1 MPAAAQVR
9 HARRGGLGAHG
20 SEALAPAPPFERSAP
35 AAFDPAHEAWPGLAF
50 DIWQQPVSVDSS
62 PSSPLTDEVPPMTFL
77 SKYSVFFG
85 LLLSGV
91 SACSKSPPP
100 PSADTKAADSAA
112 PAAASAAPA
121 ASSAALPADSA
132 APAAGG
138 ALRIAY
144 SDWPGWV
151 AWEIA
156 IQKGWFKEAGV
167 DVAFSWFD
175 YAPSMEAF
183 SAGKVDAVAVTN
195 GDALVTGSSGG
206 RSTCIVANDYSN
218 GNDMIVA
225 KPGIKT
231 VAQLKG
237 KKIGVEVGFV
247 DHLLLMN
254 ALKSANLT
262 DKDVTIVNV
271 PTDQTPQQL
280 KSGTVDAIAA
290 WQPNSGAALK
300 ELPGSTPIFTSANTP
315 GLIYDLLCVNPRS
328 LAEHRAEWLKVV
340 KVWFK
345 IADYIADP
353 KNLDDAAKI
362 MSARVGLK
370 PDQYKAL
377 MKGTFLLNLQENLKH
392 FKKAEGFDSI
402 YGSSNIVN
410 DFNVKN
416 TVYKTPMKV
425 DDYFDPS
432 LVEEVSR
439 AK

>member
-1 MPAAAQVR
+1 MAVS
-9 HARRGGLGAHG
+9 RRISLVL
-20 SEALAPAPPFERSAP
+20 SLV
-35 AAFDPAHEAWPGLAF
+35 LT
-50 DIWQQPVSVDSS
+50 SV
-62 PSSPLTDEVPPMTFL
+62 
-77 SKYSVFFG
+77 G
-85 LLLSGV
+85 
-91 SACSKSPPP
+91 ACSKPTPPAP
-100 PSADTKAADSAA
+100 ADTASAAA
-112 PAAASAAPA
+112 PAAPSAAPA
-121 ASSAALPADSA
+121 ASGSAA
-132 APAAGG
+132 APAGSADAPAKPGQ
-138 ALRIAY
+138 LRIAY

-167 DVAFSWFD
+167 DVDFKWFE
-175 YAPSMEAF
+175 YAPSMEAY

-206 RSTCIVANDYSN
+206 KSTCIVANDYSD

-225 KPGIKT
+225 KPGIKKME
-231 VAQLKG
+231 QLKG

-254 ALKSANLT
+254 ALKAAHMT

-271 PTDQTPQQL
+271 PTDQTPQSL

-290 WQPNSGAALK
+290 WQPNSGNALK
-300 ELPGSTPIFTSANTP
+300 ELPGSTPIFTSANVP

-328 LAEHRAEWLKVV
+328 LAEHKPEWAKIV

-345 IADYIADP
+345 VTDFIADP
-353 KNLDDAAKI
+353 KNLDEAAKI
-362 MSARVGLK
+362 MSARVGLT
-370 PDQYKAL
+370 PEQYKPL
-377 MKGTFLLNLQENLKH
+377 MKGTHLLNLAENIKH
-392 FKKAEGFDSI
+392 YKKAEGFESI
-402 YGSSNIVN
+402 FGSSKIVD

-416 TVYKTPMKV
+416 TVYKAPQKV

-432 LVEEVSR
+432 FVEELSK